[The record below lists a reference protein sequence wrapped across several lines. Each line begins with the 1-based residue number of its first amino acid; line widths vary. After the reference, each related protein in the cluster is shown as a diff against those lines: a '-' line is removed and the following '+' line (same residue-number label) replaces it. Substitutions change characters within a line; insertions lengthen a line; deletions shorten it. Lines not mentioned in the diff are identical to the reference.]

1 MNEPTFLFAP
11 EIEQSLVALCFHD
24 PGCIATVYRELDPQ
38 IHITQPHLRFILEA
52 IDLAYRELCTA
63 DFASVIQ
70 VLREEGKLENCGGAA
85 GVNSVLE
92 GYRYGF
98 SSPEAAEQIIAHY
111 IETLKVY
118 AINRKK
124 DAPERV
130 YRLTGG
136 IATLALNKAKRRDFE
151 PNYLGEARIAGR
163 WYTVGASPSLDG
175 SFLNFRFEP
184 KL

>member
-11 EIEQSLVALCFHD
+11 EIEQSLVALCFHA

-63 DFASVIQ
+63 DFACVIQ
-70 VLREEGKLENCGGAA
+70 VLRELGRLEACGGAP
-85 GVNSVLE
+85 GVNSVFE
-92 GYRYGF
+92 EYRYGF
-98 SSPEAAEQIIAHY
+98 SSPEAEEAIFAHY
-111 IETLKVY
+111 LQMLKTY
-118 AINRKK
+118 AISREQT
-124 DAPERV
+124 PMPPV
-130 YRLTGG
+130 YYFVGG
-136 IATLALNKAKRRDFE
+136 KGTLARNKAKRREFE
-151 PNYLGEARIAGR
+151 PEFIGEARIYGR
-163 WYTVGASPSLDG
+163 WYMVGASLAEDG